1 MRLTY
6 LIWAATLFAALGLGQ
21 EPDVLVFTNGEK
33 LIGHLKRSNG
43 KSVTF
48 KSDMAGEI
56 KVEWSKIKEIHS
68 AQRFAVIKTDM
79 KVHRHFDPST
89 VPQGALSMA
98 DQKLEVNPGEGRAPQ
113 TIAVGDAAQVIDA
126 SDFQKDI
133 GSRGLLQDWKGG
145 VTGGVALVESTQKS
159 QTFTG
164 GFHFVRAI
172 PTADWLEPRNRTIL
186 DFGAA
191 SGKVTQPGTPT
202 VKTEIYHFL
211 AERDEYL
218 SPRIFGFGQAV
229 YDHNFSQGLDLQQ
242 TYGGGI
248 GWAAYKTDNQ
258 ELDLKGSITYIRQS
272 FQQGKGDQ
280 NLIGATIAQS
290 YNRRFAH
297 GILFVEQ
304 VAFTPAF
311 NNSNAYS
318 GVGNAGLTLPFY
330 KRLNFSMGAIDTFL
344 NDPPPG
350 FKKNSFQ
357 FTTGVTYTLP

>member
-1 MRLTY
+1 MY
-6 LIWAATLFAALGLGQ
+6 LIGAATLFAVLGLGQ

-68 AQRFAVIKTDM
+68 AQRFAVIKTDL

-133 GSRGLLQDWKGG
+133 GSRSLLQDWKGS

-211 AERDEYL
+211 AERDEFF
-218 SPRIFGFGQAV
+218 SPRIFGFGQAA

-280 NLIGATIAQS
+280 NLIGATIAES

>member
-1 MRLTY
+1 MRLVY
-6 LIWAATLFAALGLGQ
+6 LIGAATLFAALGLGQ

-48 KSDMAGEI
+48 KSDMAGEV

-68 AQRFAVIKTDM
+68 AQRFAVIKAGM

-89 VPQGALSMA
+89 VPQGALSMS
-98 DQKLEVNPGEGRAPQ
+98 DQKLEVNPGGGRAPQ
-113 TIAVGDAAQVIDA
+113 TIAVGDAAQLIDA

-133 GSRGLLQDWKGG
+133 GSRNLLQDWKGFI
-145 VTGGVALVESTQKS
+145 TGGASLVVSTQKS
-159 QTFTG
+159 RTFTG
-164 GFHFVRAI
+164 GFHFVRAD

-186 DFGAA
+186 DFGA
-191 SGKVTQPGTPT
+191 SYGKISQPGVDD
-202 VKTEIYHFL
+202 VKTEIYHFG
-211 AERDEYL
+211 AERDEYF
-218 SPRIFGFGQAV
+218 SPRVFGFGQAL
-229 YDHNFSQGLDLQQ
+229 YDHNFSQALDLQQ

-248 GWAAYKTDNQ
+248 GWVAFKTDNQ
-258 ELDLKGSITYIRQS
+258 ELDLRGSITYIRQS
-272 FQQGKGDQ
+272 FQEGGDQ

-290 YNRRFAH
+290 YNRKFAH
-297 GILFVEQ
+297 GILFAEQ

-318 GVGNAGLTLPFY
+318 GIGSAGLTVPFY
-330 KRLNFSMGAIDTFL
+330 KRLNFSMGAIDSFL
-344 NDPPPG
+344 NNPPPG

-357 FTTGVTYTLP
+357 FITGVTYTLP